1 MTKNEK
7 TALLALEDGTLFWG
21 NNVGAEGETFGEFVF
36 NTGMTGYQEVLT
48 DPSYCGQ
55 IVVMTYPEIGIY
67 GVNTEDVES
76 GKVQVAG
83 FVVHRAARGAYNHRA
98 TLSFL
103 DYLAQANIVAIEGV
117 DTRALT
123 RHLRTHGAQRGA
135 ISTIDLDPASLI
147 ARVRQSPQM
156 AGSNL
161 AERVQNQRINE
172 SANQRISESGLLT
185 PYSLLLTPPPIQN
198 HIVLVDC
205 GFKAN
210 MERELAARGAAVTV
224 VPYDADLETVL
235 ALKPDGVL
243 VSNGPGDPEPL
254 HATIALMRGLLEQR
268 VPLAGICLGHQLLG
282 LALGG
287 RTYKMR
293 FGHRGA
299 NHPVKDFTTGRIL
312 ITTQNHGFAV
322 DPTSLGIAW
331 TPLERESGIMN
342 QESRI
347 SESANE
353 REDESRITN
362 CELHDAEIQ
371 NPKSKIQNLT
381 MAELLPTEIP
391 VGESPLGFGP
401 VEVTQLSLNDGTLEG
416 LRLRDYPAFSV
427 QHHPEA
433 CPGPHDANGFFEE
446 FLAMVG
452 GDFTAENA
460 EGAEFL

>member
-1 MTKNEK
+1 MTTGKKN
-7 TALLALEDGTLFWG
+7 TLLALEDGTRFWG
-21 NNVGAEGETFGEFVF
+21 ASIGAEGETFGEFVF

-67 GVNTEDVES
+67 GVNPEDVES

-83 FVVHRAARGAYNHRA
+83 FVVHRAARGGDGPSPAYNYRA

-135 ISTIDLDPASLI
+135 ISTTDLDPESLI
-147 ARVRQSPQM
+147 ARVRESPQM

-161 AERVQNQRINE
+161 AQFVTMQEARGRTQEARGKNPASCI
-172 SANQRISESGLLT
+172 LH
-185 PYSLLLTPPPIQN
+185 
-198 HIVLVDC
+198 HIVVVDC
-205 GFKAN
+205 GYKAN
-210 MERELAARGAAVTV
+210 IVRELAARGAAVTV

-254 HATIALMRGLLEQR
+254 HATIALLRGLLERR

-287 RTYKMR
+287 ATYKMR

-299 NHPVKDFTTGRIL
+299 NHPVRDFTTGRIL

-331 TPLERESGIMN
+331 TPLERESRIMN
-342 QESRI
+342 HESRI

-353 REDESRITN
+353 RMGEQTN
-362 CELHDAEIQ
+362 
-371 NPKSKIQNLT
+371 
-381 MAELLPTEIP
+381 
-391 VGESPLGFGP
+391 
-401 VEVTQLSLNDGTLEG
+401 
-416 LRLRDYPAFSV
+416 
-427 QHHPEA
+427 HP
-433 CPGPHDANGFFEE
+433 
-446 FLAMVG
+446 
-452 GDFTAENA
+452 TAEPPNHPTTQPPHHGRNA
-460 EGAEFL
+460 AG